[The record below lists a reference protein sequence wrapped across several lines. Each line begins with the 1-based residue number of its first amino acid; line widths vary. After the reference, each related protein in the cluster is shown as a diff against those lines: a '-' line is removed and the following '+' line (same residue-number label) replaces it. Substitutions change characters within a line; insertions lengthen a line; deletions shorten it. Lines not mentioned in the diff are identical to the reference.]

1 MTVKNSY
8 KVGKVSV
15 FREEKDKQSRDG
27 RSRDG
32 RSRDGRAAMA
42 AQAEKLSWVAV
53 LRHECDSVLD
63 AHA

>member
-15 FREEKDKQSRDG
+15 FREEKDKQTRDS
-27 RSRDG
+27 RSRN
-32 RSRDGRAAMA
+32 GRAATA
-42 AQAEKLSWVAV
+42 AQDEKLSWVAV